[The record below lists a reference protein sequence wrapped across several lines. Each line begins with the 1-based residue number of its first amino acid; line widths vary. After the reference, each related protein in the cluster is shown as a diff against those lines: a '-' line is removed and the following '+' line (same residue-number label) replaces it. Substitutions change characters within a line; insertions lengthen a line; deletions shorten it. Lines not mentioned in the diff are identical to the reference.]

1 MQDLGGV
8 GRTEALEALRGL
20 NCDELGLNLA
30 GNGLRKSDLQ
40 DLSKL
45 ISKASQV
52 DLSHNFFSK
61 KDAEAE
67 LGGCNFKLI
76 LNE

>member
-1 MQDLGGV
+1 
-8 GRTEALEALRGL
+8 
-20 NCDELGLNLA
+20 
-30 GNGLRKSDLQ
+30 LQ